1 MTDLQPIIYTILQ
14 KDPSTMDI
22 DDLKQE
28 KRVFSSINK
37 LSNMPSNINILRTYH
52 DMVKSGLIEKN
63 HDFEKLLKKRA
74 IRSESGI
81 VAVQVL
87 TKPFPCPGKCI
98 FCPNDPEMPK
108 SYIKTEPGAMRA
120 LLNHFDPKKQV
131 YNRLLSLTLT
141 GHDTDKIEM
150 IVLWGTWDVY
160 PADYKIEFI
169 KWLYDACNIFSQYYD
184 KVSISQENKYAHTV
198 DHIEDLVYSQSLEE
212 AIELNQTAKNRIIGL
227 TLETRPEFVT
237 DENCQLWR
245 TMWVTRLEM
254 WVQSMYNDVLVANR
268 RWHDVQCIRD
278 ALHKLRQYAF
288 KFSIHIMP
296 GLYKS
301 SYEKDLWTFQKIYS
315 DPFVKPDEIKYYPTS
330 VIPNTKLA
338 ELYEQGKYKPL
349 ETAEIQKL
357 ITQTFLE
364 IIPPYTRIKRLIRD
378 IPATEIS
385 AWSNVTNLSQ
395 LTHDKMKKDL
405 KENPELAKKLYS
417 RLYWNYTIIDDV
429 QAIVQKTSANPVWV
443 DEVRT
448 YIIGQEPDVSSYR
461 NFVSLDTRSREVR
474 NKKDRLWNMKEC
486 NVNSIFRVYKSS
498 VGLEFFL
505 SIEDNLWYLYW
516 FTRLL
521 LPEKNE
527 VIHRWALQ
535 DNVAMIRELHVYW
548 QMASLS
554 KILLEKDKQQHQWF
568 GSLLMDTA
576 EKLSKIYNYTDLC
589 VISGIGVRWY
599 YEKLGYQ
606 LKDTYMVK
614 KLW

>member
-1 MTDLQPIIYTILQ
+1 MTDLQPIIYAILE
-14 KDPSTMDI
+14 KNPSTMDI
-22 DDLKQE
+22 DDLKQV
-28 KRVFSSINK
+28 KREFSSMNK
-37 LSNMPSNINILRTYH
+37 LSDMPSNIHILRTYH
-52 DMVKSGLIEKN
+52 DMIKSGLVEKN
-63 HDFEKLLKKRA
+63 SDFEQLLKKRA

-141 GHDTDKIEM
+141 GHNTDKIEM

-160 PADYKIEFI
+160 PEDYKIEFI
-169 KWLYDACNIFSQYYD
+169 KWLYDACNVFSQYYD

-198 DHIEDLVYSQSLEE
+198 EWIEELVYSKSLEE
-212 AIELNQTAKNRIIGL
+212 AVEINQTSRNRIIGL
-227 TLETRPEFVT
+227 TLETRPEFVN
-237 DENCQLWR
+237 DKNCQLWR
-245 TMWVTRLEM
+245 KMWVTRLEM
-254 WVQSMYNDVLVANR
+254 GVQSMYDEVLDANER
-268 RWHDVQCIRD
+268 GHDVQCIRD

-315 DPFVKPDEIKYYPTS
+315 DPFVKPDEIKFYPTS

-338 ELYEQGKYKPL
+338 ELYEKGKYKPL
-349 ETAEIQKL
+349 ETEEIQRL

-385 AWSNVTNLSQ
+385 AGSSVTNLSQ
-395 LTHDKMKKDL
+395 LTHDKMKKEL

-417 RLYWNYTIIDDV
+417 RLYGDYKMVDDIES
-429 QAIVQKTSANPVWV
+429 IVQDISANLVWIK
-443 DEVRT
+443 EIRT
-448 YIIGQEPDVSSYR
+448 YIIGNIPNVDSYR
-461 NFVSLDTRSREVR
+461 NFVSLDTRSREIR
-474 NKKDRLWNMKEC
+474 NKKDKFGKLEEGK
-486 NVNSIFRVYKSS
+486 VNFVIRVYKSS

-505 SIEDNLWYLYW
+505 SMEDELWYLYG

-521 LPEKNE
+521 LPEKDQI
-527 VIHRWALQ
+527 VHRWVLQ
-535 DNVAMIRELHVYW
+535 DWVAMIRELHVYG

-554 KILLEKDKQQHQWF
+554 KVLWEENQQQHKWF
-568 GSLLMDTA
+568 GSLLMDMA
-576 EKLSKIYNYTDLC
+576 EKISKKYNYTDLC
-589 VISGIGVRWY
+589 VISGVGVRWY
-599 YEKLGYQ
+599 YEKLWYE

-614 KLW
+614 KL